1 MDSILHKNRR
11 DASETLALRKMAG
24 NWIRAQREKCG
35 LSQRELAERVGLDY
49 YTFVSQLETG
59 RGRIPPDKYTLWAK
73 AFDMDAKSLV
83 MGLMPY
89 YEPEIH
95 KILFES

>member
-1 MDSILHKNRR
+1 MDLTLHKNRR

-24 NWIRAQREKCG
+24 SWIRAQREKCG
-35 LSQRELAERVGLDY
+35 LSQRELADRVGLDY

-59 RGRIPPDKYTLWAK
+59 RGRIPPDKYTLWAE
-73 AFDMDAKSLV
+73 AFGMDAKSLV

-89 YEPEIH
+89 YEPEIY